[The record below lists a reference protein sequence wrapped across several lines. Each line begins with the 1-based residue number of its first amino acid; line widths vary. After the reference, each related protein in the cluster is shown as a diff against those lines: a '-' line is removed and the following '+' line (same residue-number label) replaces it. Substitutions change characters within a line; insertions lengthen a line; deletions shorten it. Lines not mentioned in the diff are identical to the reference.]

1 MENLRKSLNRKM
13 DDFDN
18 FHDNFDEIQD
28 NIQPDTF
35 SQTESDVFESTED
48 HNKYDG
54 TNLWLIAAL
63 ISLTIIHSFS
73 DKWISWVRLFFK
85 TNLKY
90 QIIVQNKMIMYAR
103 HFAFNRVEF
112 ACKKVS
118 KQEKFEMKI
127 RFAAFMY
134 LVDMFQA
141 YFICLNLTFVK

>member
-28 NIQPDTF
+28 DLQPETF
-35 SQTESDVFESTED
+35 SQTEPDDIESIED

-73 DKWISWVRLFFK
+73 DKWISWVRLIFK
-85 TNLKY
+85 SSLKY
-90 QIIVQNKMIMYAR
+90 QI
-103 HFAFNRVEF
+103 HNRVKHV
-112 ACKKVS
+112 CK
-118 KQEKFEMKI
+118 
-127 RFAAFMY
+127 
-134 LVDMFQA
+134 
-141 YFICLNLTFVK
+141 TFFYIS